1 LRDYT
6 HDHSPEWQ
14 DPDGS
19 MIPMKLEKLFS
30 ALRFTAEQQQTALE
44 KLQAQDEINAAFL
57 RAGIRDSASGISES
71 RA

>member
-1 LRDYT
+1 
-6 HDHSPEWQ
+6 
-14 DPDGS
+14 

-57 RAGIRDSASGISES
+57 RASIRDSASGISES